1 MNKDKAEQIVN
12 AIKKDLTSRR
22 GLRQE
27 WEQIDPEIQEE
38 ITAEW
43 VAIVRKEL
51 DKNE

>member
-1 MNKDKAEQIVN
+1 MNKDKAERIVE
-12 AIKKDLTSRR
+12 AIKKDFTSRR

-27 WEQIDPEIQEE
+27 WEQIDQEIQEE

-43 VAIVRKEL
+43 VTIARKEL

>member
-1 MNKDKAEQIVN
+1 MNKNKAEQIVK
-12 AIKKDLTSRR
+12 AIKKDFTSRR

-43 VAIVRKEL
+43 VSIVKKEL
-51 DKNE
+51 DENE